1 MAKTPKAKAG
11 NIVETMNALG
21 EFKGPSWNRWRAILK
36 GAYALPMTEEEL
48 TLFREVAE
56 REPPTKRVRELIII
70 GGRRGAK
77 SAISSLIVTDAALR
91 FDGKRRTIGGV
102 TLPAMRKGERATV
115 FCLGPDRDTARIVL
129 SYVKGYFQNIPALKA
144 MVTRETLTGL
154 ELVNGCDVVVA
165 SSDYRSIRGR
175 AVLCAVL
182 DETAMMRDEFSAR
195 PDTEVFAALK
205 PGTMTLRDQAMIV
218 AISTPLTKTGLLW
231 QKYAEHYGKPDDNV
245 LVIKAT
251 SLQLNPLLDA
261 QEIETEIA
269 ADPVKNRSEYLC
281 EWRESLSSFIPSE
294 ILDAAII
301 RGKTVLSPREDLIY
315 RAFTDVSGGVRDAH
329 TVAIACRDKDG
340 TAILACAREIH
351 SSNTESVV
359 AEFAALLKSYRVTN
373 VYGDRYGQSWVID
386 AFARHGIT
394 LIYSQYDRSAL
405 YLNLIPALSA
415 GQAKILDLPRLGR
428 NSLPLNAAFCV
439 PAARMWSITPAAAA
453 TI

>member
-129 SYVKGYFQNIPALKA
+129 VYVKGYFQNIPALKA

-231 QKYAEHYGKPDDNV
+231 QKYADHYGKPDDNI
-245 LVIKAT
+245 LVIRGD
-251 SLQLNPLLDA
+251 QLAIKSSARCAGDRSRDRGRSGQEPKRVPLRVA
-261 QEIETEIA
+261 RIIIELHSQRNLGCRNHQGQDSPIA
-269 ADPVKNRSEYLC
+269 A
-281 EWRESLSSFIPSE
+281 
-294 ILDAAII
+294 
-301 RGKTVLSPREDLIY
+301 
-315 RAFTDVSGGVRDAH
+315 
-329 TVAIACRDKDG
+329 
-340 TAILACAREIH
+340 
-351 SSNTESVV
+351 
-359 AEFAALLKSYRVTN
+359 
-373 VYGDRYGQSWVID
+373 
-386 AFARHGIT
+386 
-394 LIYSQYDRSAL
+394 
-405 YLNLIPALSA
+405 
-415 GQAKILDLPRLGR
+415 
-428 NSLPLNAAFCV
+428 
-439 PAARMWSITPAAAA
+439 
-453 TI
+453 